1 MKTVI
6 MVNGAYGPLEAYRDI
21 AAAADALLAVD
32 GGANAAHKLQLR
44 PDLLLGDMDSIA
56 PGVYQDYI
64 AQGVE
69 VLAYPAEK
77 DFTDTVLALQQA
89 ESWGSSEIILLGS
102 LGKRSDHAWANLCI
116 SIPLAQKG
124 IKIVHWHPD
133 YSVYVVDSELV
144 LHGTVGDTVSVFALT
159 PVVEKVTLTGFYYT
173 LQQAQMR
180 LDIPSG
186 VSNRL
191 VADTARIQLDTGV
204 LAVFHY
210 RKI

>member
-77 DFTDTVLALQQA
+77 DFTDTVLALQQTK
-89 ESWGSSEIILLGS
+89 S
-102 LGKRSDHAWANLCI
+102 
-116 SIPLAQKG
+116 
-124 IKIVHWHPD
+124 
-133 YSVYVVDSELV
+133 
-144 LHGTVGDTVSVFALT
+144 
-159 PVVEKVTLTGFYYT
+159 
-173 LQQAQMR
+173 
-180 LDIPSG
+180 
-186 VSNRL
+186 
-191 VADTARIQLDTGV
+191 
-204 LAVFHY
+204 
-210 RKI
+210 